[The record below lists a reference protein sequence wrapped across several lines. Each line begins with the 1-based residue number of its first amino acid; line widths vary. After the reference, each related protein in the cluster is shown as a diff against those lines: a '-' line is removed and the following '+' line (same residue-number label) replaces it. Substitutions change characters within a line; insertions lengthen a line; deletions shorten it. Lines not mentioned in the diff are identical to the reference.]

1 MKAIILLLL
10 LIPISAK
17 ACSPPLDGSHFTCP
31 PHDGT
36 FDKILIDPIKRQS
49 VKEPIYKK
57 PFSWKAQALIKKL
70 KDYELE
76 QNKQLVEEMISKAL
90 INYQK
95 I

>member
-1 MKAIILLLL
+1 MLLTN
-10 LIPISAK
+10 
-17 ACSPPLDGSHFTCP
+17 DFY
-31 PHDGT
+31 
-36 FDKILIDPIKRQS
+36 
-49 VKEPIYKK
+49 VYKK